1 MLRIALVAAVVPLAA
16 GGGGGAVVSHGND
29 TPGVAV

>member
-1 MLRIALVAAVVPLAA
+1 VLRIALVAAVVPLAA
-16 GGGGGAVVSHGND
+16 GGGGAVVPHGND